1 MVQEQKRECETT
13 QAIDR
18 LRLLRPNKQGT
29 RRKVFVLSSVPLDL
43 VVDHLVSWKKLQ
55 DFTECWKAGG
65 GIVPLNTQH
74 LKKVC
79 RANKSDTT
87 LDTWVAS
94 FRTMLPV
101 ISMIMADDEPI
112 LSDYRVSKA
121 KLSSAIHSKDLEDLA
136 LTINKHL

>member
-1 MVQEQKRECETT
+1 MIL
-13 QAIDR
+13 AD
-18 LRLLRPNKQGT
+18 
-29 RRKVFVLSSVPLDL
+29 SM
-43 VVDHLVSWKKLQ
+43 LQ
-55 DFTECWKAGG
+55 
-65 GIVPLNTQH
+65 
-74 LKKVC
+74 
-79 RANKSDTT
+79 NKSDTT

-121 KLSSAIHSKDLEDLA
+121 KLSSAIHSKDQEDLA